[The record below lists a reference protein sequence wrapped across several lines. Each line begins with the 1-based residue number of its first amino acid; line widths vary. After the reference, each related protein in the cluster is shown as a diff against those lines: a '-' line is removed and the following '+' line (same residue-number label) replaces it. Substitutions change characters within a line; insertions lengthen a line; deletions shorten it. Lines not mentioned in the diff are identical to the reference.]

1 MYRFKLSAIL
11 LSLLAR
17 LGLSEPN
24 YSILDENSNR
34 WLPDD
39 TLLTG
44 LNTLYNSI
52 SQGLKD
58 DKKRRPMSIIAA
70 AIVEYLSSDLIEEQD
85 KLNTALNVIVRS
97 STSKSQD
104 SLRNKLINE
113 NEATTRTPD
122 VLIQDNSNQKGYDFE
137 DLLKDCVEEDMRK
150 KGVYSE
156 MTADRD
162 LLHNVTAMLTKSLL
176 CILVSLTFLKLC
188 HGDCHS
194 HSSDLNSR
202 WRQVDVMEKYAHSFL
217 QHLPVLDEETCD
229 TQKHFVAIFSQALVE
244 YAANNITD
252 HISAVK
258 EAAHNTKKLL
268 DKSSNEVGSK
278 LRSIISIIL
287 SIVEQPIMDIQAVCS
302 YKVREKECSSAL
314 SSIQDARFKRCP
326 HYSKNLAIF
335 DGFRNLVNSCDYKQ
349 FFDRMISEMG
359 AAILNLCNGQC
370 YVVPE
375 DLNTKWRPADV
386 VEQVAHDFY
395 QSLALGPEDNGDIE
409 KRFVSVYSHTLFL
422 YIASNKTDETDRI
435 KDAAHRTRNKLD
447 SSADQL
453 AGPIR
458 ALISLAML
466 IIEGPL
472 TDVQVACPYYVRQH
486 ECKEILS
493 KLQADKIKQCAGYKD
508 NIELYN
514 RATSLINSCGME
526 NLLEE
531 LATESNKGG
540 VLVAEKSPGCATFES
555 GQGLRVPPNF
565 FASQVTKENMEN

>member
-1 MYRFKLSAIL
+1 
-11 LSLLAR
+11 
-17 LGLSEPN
+17 
-24 YSILDENSNR
+24 
-34 WLPDD
+34 
-39 TLLTG
+39 
-44 LNTLYNSI
+44 
-52 SQGLKD
+52 
-58 DKKRRPMSIIAA
+58 
-70 AIVEYLSSDLIEEQD
+70 
-85 KLNTALNVIVRS
+85 
-97 STSKSQD
+97 
-104 SLRNKLINE
+104 
-113 NEATTRTPD
+113 
-122 VLIQDNSNQKGYDFE
+122 
-137 DLLKDCVEEDMRK
+137 
-150 KGVYSE
+150 
-156 MTADRD
+156 
-162 LLHNVTAMLTKSLL
+162 MLTKSLI
-176 CILVSLTFLKLC
+176 CILV
-188 HGDCHS
+188 
-194 HSSDLNSR
+194 
-202 WRQVDVMEKYAHSFL
+202 
-217 QHLPVLDEETCD
+217 
-229 TQKHFVAIFSQALVE
+229 
-244 YAANNITD
+244 
-252 HISAVK
+252 
-258 EAAHNTKKLL
+258 
-268 DKSSNEVGSK
+268 
-278 LRSIISIIL
+278 
-287 SIVEQPIMDIQAVCS
+287 
-302 YKVREKECSSAL
+302 
-314 SSIQDARFKRCP
+314 
-326 HYSKNLAIF
+326 
-335 DGFRNLVNSCDYKQ
+335 
-349 FFDRMISEMG
+349 G

-540 VLVAEKSPGCATFES
+540 DMEAINLFTD
-555 GQGLRVPPNF
+555 
-565 FASQVTKENMEN
+565 FASIKYASTIRSFRNIMQSVKNIHTSCHVFSFI